1 MSSFLQG
8 ASGSGTL
15 SNVSYQFS
23 NNKFVSG
30 TREFLQSNGLVA
42 KVAFLVLVVILFV
55 VILRLGTQFIG
66 WLYSPS
72 GSPYIVKGLKNAKH
86 TKIVSTNPT
95 IRGSKPILRSVNERY
110 GIEFTWTV
118 WLFIDDLEYRKGQ
131 LKHIFHKGD
140 DKVISQDT
148 EIFSTSTAPALYLH
162 QNKNAFIIYMNTFG
176 TMNEKVVV
184 NDVPL
189 NKWINVAIRIEG
201 STMDVYINGKVVLR
215 HIFADVPKQNYG
227 DTYVNANGGY
237 SGLMSDLWYHNK
249 ALTGVEIMDIVRAGP
264 DLTTDE
270 SIKVFPPYFSLL
282 WYFQNARPDDSP

>member
-8 ASGSGTL
+8 ASGTGTL
-15 SNVSYQFS
+15 RNVSYQFS

>member
-1 MSSFLQG
+1 MDK
-8 ASGSGTL
+8 TP
-15 SNVSYQFS
+15 
-23 NNKFVSG
+23 
-30 TREFLQSNGLVA
+30 
-42 KVAFLVLVVILFV
+42 I
-55 VILRLGTQFIG
+55 
-66 WLYSPS
+66 
-72 GSPYIVKGLKNAKH
+72 NAKH

-282 WYFQNARPDDSP
+282 WYFQNARPDNSP